1 MPAERKALAIGLLS
15 YTAWGL
21 FPIFWR
27 LLREVGAA
35 ELLAQR
41 FIWSFVFYLA
51 VFLWFYRRHP
61 RPLKR
66 PTLREWGA
74 AALAASLL
82 GVNWGIFIYAVN
94 TGRVLESSLA
104 YFLNPLLNVGV
115 GVLFFREQFPWA
127 LRIAVL
133 LAAIGVATQ
142 FVGATG
148 VPWIAVTLAT
158 TFCAYGIVK
167 KLMPVEATLGSL
179 MEGAVGVLPALVAA
193 VILRQESSLPHL
205 DTRHWVL
212 LVSSGAVTGLPL
224 VMFAYA
230 AQRLPYSLLG
240 VIQFVAPTLQFLV
253 GWLLFSEVLDGSRL
267 IAFSLVWAG
276 IGFYLLDRVLRLRPV
291 WAERV
296 G

>member
-1 MPAERKALAIGLLS
+1 
-15 YTAWGL
+15 
-21 FPIFWR
+21 
-27 LLREVGAA
+27 
-35 ELLAQR
+35 
-41 FIWSFVFYLA
+41 
-51 VFLWFYRRHP
+51 
-61 RPLKR
+61 
-66 PTLREWGA
+66 
-74 AALAASLL
+74 
-82 GVNWGIFIYAVN
+82 
-94 TGRVLESSLA
+94 
-104 YFLNPLLNVGV
+104 
-115 GVLFFREQFPWA
+115 
-127 LRIAVL
+127 
-133 LAAIGVATQ
+133 
-142 FVGATG
+142 
-148 VPWIAVTLAT
+148 
-158 TFCAYGIVK
+158 
-167 KLMPVEATLGSL
+167 L

-267 IAFSLVWAG
+267 LAFSLVWAG